1 MTLGFF
7 ASDLKTWKKN
17 ILITGKIKGSVSD
30 LAGKNIRINAGLHT
44 VLNGDIHL
52 TGLPDISKTFI
63 DFRSNDFRTT
73 YRDIITF
80 LPSLKIIENPR
91 IDRIENLRFVGNFQ
105 GTIQHFVTSGTI
117 ETNLGT
123 LVTNVSMQ
131 LPADHPAVYSGNL
144 LTNDFQLGRFLED
157 SSLGKISFKGKVQ
170 GSWPYIEYY
179 QCQSRWKYPGIQ
191 LPGIYL

>member
-1 MTLGFF
+1 M
-7 ASDLKTWKKN
+7 
-17 ILITGKIKGSVSD
+17 SD

-44 VLNGDIHL
+44 ELKGDIHL
-52 TGLPDISKTFI
+52 AGLPDIQKTFI
-63 DFRSNDFRTT
+63 DFKSNDFRTT

-80 LPSLKIIENPR
+80 IPSLKNINNPR

-131 LPADHPAVYSGNL
+131 LPSGHPAVYSGNL

-170 GSWPYIEYY
+170 GSGLTL
-179 QCQSRWKYPGIQ
+179 QSINASLDGNIREFSFQGYTYEDIFVNGQ
-191 LPGIYL
+191 VR